1 MSDRETADFGAYV
14 RAEAEA
20 GRLVVQP
27 RMGFGDPRT
36 MRAGLAA
43 TRAAAA
49 RTVGTITVDA
59 HTRVGH
65 LAAVERALRDGAALN
80 GYPLVTHPAATTAG
94 VLAGLHGPDFPVQV
108 RHGSADPLGI
118 FDAMLAVGLAATEG
132 GPVSY
137 CLPYGRTPL
146 AESVD
151 NWARGCELLTRLRE
165 QGLEP
170 HLETFG
176 GCMLGQLCPPGQLV
190 AISVLEA
197 LFFAQ
202 HGIRSI
208 SVSYAQQTHPG
219 QDREALAALRRLC
232 GELLP
237 VSDWHVVVYAYMGL
251 YPQTHDGAYRLLGQA
266 AELAVDGGAQR
277 LIVKTAAE
285 SQRIPSIEVNVRALE
300 YAAWAARRAA
310 RVPVDAG
317 AGSPTYD
324 EAAALVG
331 TVLDLD
337 PDVGRALLIAFRKG
351 YLDIPYC
358 LHPDNKGQTRSYI
371 DADGRLRWE
380 ATGSLPVDA
389 PRRLR
394 GRRFTSADLLSDL
407 SYVRRKYD
415 EPGGDTLLAR

>member
-1 MSDRETADFGAYV
+1 MSDPQQTAGFGAYV

-27 RMGFGDPRT
+27 RMGFGDPAT

-65 LAAVERALRDGAALN
+65 LAAVESALRDGVALN
-80 GYPLVTHPAATTAG
+80 GYPLVTHPVATTAE
-94 VLAGLHGPDFPVQV
+94 VLAGIHGPDFPVQV

-118 FDAMLAVGLAATEG
+118 FRAMLAVGLGATEG

-146 AESVD
+146 VESVD
-151 NWARGCELLTRLRE
+151 NWARGCELLTRLRD

-232 GELLP
+232 RELLP
-237 VSDWHVVVYAYMGL
+237 VSDWHIVVYAYMGL

-300 YAAWAARRAA
+300 YAAWAARR
-310 RVPVDAG
+310 PQLPPAG
-317 AGSPTYD
+317 ATADPEVYE
-324 EAAALVG
+324 EASALVG
-331 TVLDLD
+331 AVLDLD
-337 PDVGRALLIAFRKG
+337 PDVGRALLLAFRKG

-358 LHPDNKGQTRSYI
+358 LHPDNRGRTRSYI

-380 ATGSLPVDA
+380 STGGLPLTSLPR
-389 PRRLR
+389 PRR
-394 GRRFTSADLLSDL
+394 RRFGSADLLADL
-407 SYVRRKYD
+407 SYVRRKFD
-415 EPGGDTLLAR
+415 GSER

>member
-1 MSDRETADFGAYV
+1 MSERQTADFGAYV

-27 RMGFGDPRT
+27 RMGFGDPAV

-49 RTVGTITVDA
+49 RTVGTITIDA

-65 LAAVERALRDGAALN
+65 LAAVESALRDGVALN

-94 VLAGLHGPDFPVQV
+94 ILAGIEGPHFPVQV
-108 RHGSADPLGI
+108 RHGSADPVDI
-118 FDAMLAVGLAATEG
+118 FQAMLAVRLGATEG

-146 AESVD
+146 AESVL
-151 NWARGCELLTRLRE
+151 NWERGCELLTRLRDT
-165 QGLEP
+165 GVEP

-197 LFFAQ
+197 LFFVQ

-219 QDREALAALRRLC
+219 QDREAIAALRRLC
-232 GELLP
+232 GELLR

-266 AELAVDGGAQR
+266 AELAVEGGAQR

-300 YAAWAARRAA
+300 YAAWAARRAT
-310 RVPVDAG
+310 RVPVDA
-317 AGSPTYD
+317 AVGSATYD
-324 EAAALVG
+324 EASALVNA
-331 TVLDLD
+331 VLELD
-337 PDVGRALLIAFRKG
+337 PDVGRALLLAFRKG

-371 DADGRLRWE
+371 DGDGRLCWE
-380 ATGSLPVDA
+380 ATGALPVDA
-389 PRRLR
+389 PRRSR
-394 GRRFTSADLLSDL
+394 GRRSTSADLLGDL
-407 SYVRRKYD
+407 SYIRRKYD
-415 EPGGDTLLAR
+415 EPAGGALTAR